1 MTPEEIYEATKDL
14 TPYQVK
20 KWYIDN
26 KITDED
32 KKAFQNYKNS
42 KNVLAWRQKNKEKY
56 NDYQN
61 SYMSSRRT
69 IL

>member
-1 MTPEEIYEATKDL
+1 MTPEEIYEATKDFK
-14 TPYQVK
+14 PYQIK

-42 KNVLAWRQKNKEKY
+42 KNVLAWRQKNKENIMNIK
-56 NDYQN
+56 
-61 SYMSSRRT
+61 
-69 IL
+69 ILI